1 MITDK
6 ILKNLEYDKILK
18 EISKFAKLSG
28 GKEGILSETPQTTF
42 EDSVSMLKFTHEAF
56 AILFIHCEK
65 PLKNAGDTKELLA
78 RARVLSALEIT
89 DIIRVGRLLNI
100 SREFDQTISKINAE
114 IPMFLSK
121 ARELYQDYDLEAKI
135 LDIFISD
142 EEIADHAS
150 PTLFELRKKK
160 RKINNDIK
168 KVLQSYVQDKETSK
182 YLQDKIVTTRKDRF
196 VVPVRIEYRSFVKGL
211 VQDYSQTGSTVFV
224 EPMEV
229 VEKNNELR
237 AIEIEE
243 KLEIERIL
251 IHYTSVVCDIAPQ
264 LLQTQRTLDEF
275 DIALSKAEYAAA
287 TRSVM
292 PRLNDKGK
300 IDIKRGRH
308 PIIDPQKVVPVS
320 IGFGK
325 DARYLLISGP
335 NTGGKTVTMKM
346 VGLFSLLAMS
356 GIFISAGEGSEIS
369 FFESIFSDI
378 GDEQS
383 IENDLSTFSSHI
395 VTLKEIMENVN
406 DKSLV
411 LIDELGGGTDPDEGS
426 ALALSVLE
434 DLITCGSTGILTT
447 HYGKLKEFSYTRD
460 EIQNASMQ
468 FDEDSYRPTYKLI
481 LGTAGNSKA
490 LEIAENL
497 GIPEYIITR
506 AKSHISDDKKNF
518 DLIIDN
524 ARKEMMQAEKL
535 REDAQKLHRQLEEEK
550 KSQDILKAKLEKER
564 DRITEIARIEA
575 RRIIAQASEE
585 ANELVEEIKSI
596 KQNSDITQKEVI
608 EAGKLKN
615 KLKSKV
621 IEEDDDD
628 FNEADYEAFD
638 INRSKIGQYVFVKT
652 IGSIG
657 KITKINTKKKEVVV
671 QVGMVEV
678 SAKSVNILRPLREI
692 VPKAPPEKKRHT
704 FTHKSAAPKYGSLVE
719 LNIIGKRVHEGV
731 SEVQQFLDDAYLRRT
746 DKVRIIHGMGT
757 GKLKEGVWEE
767 LARNKHVKEY
777 KLAEYTEG
785 GAGATVVIFK

>member
-6 ILKNLEYDKILK
+6 ILKNLEYDKILR

-28 GKEGILSETPQTTF
+28 GKDRILSETPCVEF
-42 EDSVSMLKFTHEAF
+42 SDSITSLDFTAEAF
-56 AILFIHCEK
+56 NILFVHCEK

-78 RARVLSALEIT
+78 RASVLSALEIS
-89 DIIRVGRLLNI
+89 DIIKVGRLLNV
-100 SREFDQTISKINAE
+100 SREFDQTIKGINGE
-114 IPMFLSK
+114 IPIFLSK

-150 PTLFELRKKK
+150 PTLYELRKKK

-182 YLQDKIVTTRKDRF
+182 YLQDKIVTSRKDRF
-196 VVPVRIEYRSFVKGL
+196 VVPVKVEHRSFVKGL
-211 VQDYSQTGSTVFV
+211 VQDYSQTGSTVFI

-237 AIEIEE
+237 SIEIEE
-243 KLEIERIL
+243 ALEIERIL
-251 IHYTSVVCDIAPQ
+251 IKYTQTVCEIAPM
-264 LLQTQRTLDEF
+264 LLTTQKTLDQF
-275 DIALSKAEYAAA
+275 DVALSKAEYSAS
-287 TRSVM
+287 TRAVK
-292 PRLNDKGK
+292 PRLNNSGK
-300 IDIKRGRH
+300 IEIKRGRH

-320 IGFGK
+320 IGFGDTAK
-325 DARYLLISGP
+325 YLLISGP

-346 VGLFSLLAMS
+346 VGLFCLLAMS
-356 GIFISAGEGSEIS
+356 GIFIPAGEGSEVS

-395 VTLKEIMENVN
+395 VTLKEILENVN

-411 LIDELGGGTDPDEGS
+411 LIDELGGGTDPEEGS

-434 DLITCGSTGILTT
+434 DLLCCGSTGILTT
-447 HYGKLKEFSYTRD
+447 HYGKLKEFSFARD

-468 FDEDSYRPTYKLI
+468 FDESSYRPTYKLI

-497 GIPEYIITR
+497 GISEYVIER
-506 AKSHISDDKKNF
+506 AKSYISDDKKNF
-518 DLIIDN
+518 DQIIDN
-524 ARKEMMQAEKL
+524 ARKDMQQAEFL
-535 REDAQKLHRQLEEEK
+535 REEAQKLKNQLEEEK
-550 KSQDILKAKLEKER
+550 KAQKILREKLDKER
-564 DRITEIARIEA
+564 DRITELARIEA

-596 KQNSDITQKEVI
+596 KNTNDITQKEVI
-608 EAGKLKN
+608 QAGKLKN
-615 KLKSKV
+615 QLKSKV
-621 IEEDDDD
+621 IEEDDDE
-628 FNEADYEAFD
+628 FFEEDYEVFD

-652 IGSIG
+652 LGSVG
-657 KITKINTKKKEVVV
+657 KITKINLKKKEIVV

-678 SAKSVNILRPLREI
+678 SAKAANVLRPLREVKPKEI
-692 VPKAPPEKKRHT
+692 PQKKRHSFTPKAPT
-704 FTHKSAAPKYGSLVE
+704 GNYNSLIE
-719 LNIIGKRVHEGV
+719 LNIIGKRVHEGA
-731 SEVQQFLDDAYLRRT
+731 SEVQQFIDDAFLRRI

-757 GKLKEGVWEE
+757 GKLKEGIWQE
-767 LARNKHVKEY
+767 LKLNKHVKEY
-777 KLAEYTEG
+777 KLAEYNEG
-785 GAGATVVIFK
+785 GAGATVVFIK